1 MASDP
6 ALRER
11 ILGAMQPGVVYSAE
25 TVGGLLR
32 DLGVACP
39 SSRGRRAV
47 ESLHYGHRQL
57 ILGRPRDL
65 VTDERGW
72 QISRRI

>member
-11 ILGAMQPGVVYSAE
+11 ILGAMKPGVVYTAE
-25 TVGGLLR
+25 TVMGLLR
-32 DLGVACP
+32 ELGVVCS

-47 ESLHYGHRQL
+47 ESLHYGHRQV

-65 VTDERGW
+65 DTDERGW
-72 QISRRI
+72 QIRRRI